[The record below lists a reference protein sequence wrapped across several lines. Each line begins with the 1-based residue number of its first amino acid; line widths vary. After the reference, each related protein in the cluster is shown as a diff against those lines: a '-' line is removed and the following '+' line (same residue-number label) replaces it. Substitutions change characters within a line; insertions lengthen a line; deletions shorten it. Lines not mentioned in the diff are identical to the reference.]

1 MINKLGKVLVVDD
14 EETVRSLLKR
24 TLEGAGYDVATAA
37 NGQEALDKVSGIEF
51 DAALLDMKMPGMS
64 GIEVLQQ
71 LTAHQPHTCVLMV
84 TAVGDAETAIEA
96 MKVGAYDYIIKPF
109 NPDDVALK
117 LRSALVK
124 RSQMLENE
132 RNRLELEKKVG
143 EQTQRLQ
150 QQFAELVETLA
161 REHKLLYSLAERQR
175 GGVKSLFSKLPKEL
189 QEPMSSVE
197 EFSEALVR
205 ILRKGASK
213 TSDRS
218 AADDRKASEQ

>member
-1 MINKLGKVLVVDD
+1 MVNKLGRVLVVDD
-14 EETVRSLLKR
+14 EEIVRSLLQQ
-24 TLEGAGYDVATAA
+24 TLERANYDVVIAA
-37 NGQEALDKVSGIEF
+37 SGQEALDKVAETEF
-51 DAALLDMKMPGMS
+51 DAVLLDMKMPGMS
-64 GIEVLQQ
+64 GLEVLQQ

-96 MKVGAYDYIIKPF
+96 MKFGAYDYIIKPF

-124 RSQMLENE
+124 RSQIMENE
-132 RNRLELEKKVG
+132 HNRLDLEKKVG

-197 EFSEALVR
+197 EFSEALVK
-205 ILRKGASK
+205 ILRKGALK
-213 TSDRS
+213 TSDKA
-218 AADDRKASEQ
+218 AADDRKAPE

>member
-1 MINKLGKVLVVDD
+1 MTNRLGRVLVVDD
-14 EETVRSLLKR
+14 EDIVRSLLQR
-24 TLEGAGYDVATAA
+24 TLEVAGYDVATAA
-37 NGQEALDKVSGIEF
+37 NGQEALDKVSEMEF
-51 DAALLDMKMPGMS
+51 DAALLDVKMPGMS

-71 LTAHQPHTCVLMV
+71 MTIHHPQTCVVMV
-84 TAVGDAETAIEA
+84 TDVGDAETAIDA
-96 MKVGAYDYIIKPF
+96 MKAGAYDYIIKPF

-124 RSQMLENE
+124 RSQIMENE

-161 REHKLLYSLAERQR
+161 REHKLLYSLAESKR

-205 ILRKGASK
+205 ILRRGALK
-213 TSDRS
+213 TSYR
-218 AADDRKASEQ
+218 ATADDHKTSK